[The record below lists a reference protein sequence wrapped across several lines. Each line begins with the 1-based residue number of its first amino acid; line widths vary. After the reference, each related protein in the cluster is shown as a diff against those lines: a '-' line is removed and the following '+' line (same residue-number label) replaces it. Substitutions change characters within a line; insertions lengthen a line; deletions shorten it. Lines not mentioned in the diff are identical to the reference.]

1 MGKLYVFAIGG
12 SGSRVLRSLTMLLA
26 NGVECKSEIV
36 PMIID
41 PDYSNGDLVRTVD
54 LMRLYNQIHSDL
66 VFSNNTINKFFSTK
80 VSSYGNN
87 DYLLPLEGT
96 SGITFENYIELNTM
110 SRENQALMKMLFSN
124 ANLSSDMNV
133 GFKGNPNIGSV
144 VLNQFTESSTFIN
157 FETDF
162 VQGDRIFIISSI
174 FGGTG
179 ASGFPL
185 LLKNMRNSTN
195 TALKEA
201 PIGAVT
207 LLPYFN
213 LKSDASSSIKADSF
227 VTKAKAALNYYEKNV
242 TGNNTLNDMYYLGDD
257 FTAEGYDNCDG
268 GGLQQNKAHLIEL
281 LGALAII
288 DFDSKEFE
296 LPIKTVFHEFGLNS
310 DAAQTVTFN
319 DFGLSTQELLIKS
332 MSQFAFVVGYFNR
345 RNKEHRVSQKWAI
358 ERRGL
363 LGDSFYSSHFF
374 KKFMAFKTAYEEW
387 ISELKE
393 NRIGFKPF
401 LDDKNISDVLEIV
414 DGLKPK
420 YGIMPFTKKGCDL
433 MDERMGKNLSKIQNN
448 TEAPQTFM
456 ELLYMTTKE
465 LCEDKLKI

>member
-1 MGKLYVFAIGG
+1 MGKLYIFAIGG
-12 SGSRVLRSLTMLLA
+12 SGSRVLRSLTMLMA
-26 NGVECKSEIV
+26 NGVECKNEIV

-54 LMRLYNQIHSDL
+54 LMRLYNQIHSNL
-66 VFSNNTINKFFSTK
+66 VFSNNTSNKFFSTK
-80 VSSYGNN
+80 ISTYNN
-87 DYLLPLEGT
+87 GDYLLPLVGT

-110 SRENQALMKMLFSN
+110 SRENQAFMKMLFSN
-124 ANLSSDMNV
+124 SNLSSDMNV

-144 VLNQFTESSTFIN
+144 VLNQFTESPTFKN

-162 VQGDRIFIISSI
+162 VQGDKIFIISSI

-185 LLKNMRNSTN
+185 LLKNMRSSTN

-213 LKSDASSSIKADSF
+213 LKTNGNSSIKADSF

-257 FTAEGYDNCDG
+257 FSSEGYENCDG
-268 GGLQQNKAHLIEL
+268 GGLQQNKAHLVEL
-281 LGALAII
+281 LAALAII
-288 DFDSKEFE
+288 DFNSKEFE
-296 LPIKTVFHEFGLNS
+296 MPIRTNFHEFGLNS

-332 MSQFAFVVGYFNR
+332 MAQFSFMISYLNN
-345 RNKEHRVSQKWAI
+345 RNKDHRISQKWAK
-358 ERRGL
+358 ERNNL
-363 LGDSFYSSHFF
+363 LGDSFFSSHFF
-374 KKFMAFKTAYEEW
+374 KLLLNFKQSYEEW
-387 ISELKE
+387 ITELKE
-393 NRIGFKPF
+393 NKIGFKPF
-401 LDDKNISDVLEIV
+401 LDDSSLTDVLEKV
-414 DGLKPK
+414 DGYKPK
-420 YGIMPFTKKGCDL
+420 YGIMPFTKKGYDL
-433 MDERMGKNLSKIQNN
+433 IDERMGKNLSKIQNN

-456 ELLYMTTKE
+456 ELFYITTKE
-465 LCEDKLKI
+465 LCEEKLKI